1 MFLLMDVLLIDL
13 KKCKKMSRNVKADLS
28 NYATKTDLRRVTG
41 ADTYKLAAKSDLASL
56 KAKINQID
64 VDKLKTV
71 PLDLSKLSDAV
82 NNEVVKKTMYNKLV
96 AKVNN
101 IDTSGFVLKNKYD
114 TDKSDLEKKI
124 SDAGL

>member
-41 ADTYKLAAKSDLASL
+41 VDTYKLAAKSDLASL
-56 KAKINQID
+56 KAEINQID